1 MGVVVRGKR
10 GPMRPDSLHVVRGQQ
25 TRRRILDAA
34 RARILA
40 HGFEALR
47 LDDLARDAG
56 VTKAAV
62 IKSVGGKASILL
74 TLGDEDRQT
83 RIALIRQ
90 AIPLRTGLARRLADL
105 TREFCELD
113 LRRLNVVMAYIGYMW
128 FWTGADHDRAHA
140 MVEETRR
147 LLGEL
152 IAAASPARPSE
163 DTLRTLSLRV
173 LGAYVIALRDL
184 CYGHCTRDEAVRFVV
199 EFVLTTSQ
207 VPPTARRS
215 RSRR

>member
-1 MGVVVRGKR
+1 MNVVVRGKR
-10 GPMRPDSLHVVRGQQ
+10 GAMRPDSLHVVRGQQ

-62 IKSVGGKASILL
+62 IKSAGGKASILL
-74 TLGDEDRQT
+74 LLGDEDRLT

-90 AIPLRTGLARRLADL
+90 AIALRTGLPRRLADL
-105 TREFCELD
+105 TRALCELD

-128 FWTGADHDRAHA
+128 FWTGADHDRAHE
-140 MVEETRR
+140 MVEETRD
-147 LLGEL
+147 LLAEL
-152 IAAASPARPSE
+152 IATAAPVRPSE
-163 DTLRTLSLRV
+163 ERLRNLSRRV
-173 LGAYVIALRDL
+173 LGGYVIALRDL
-184 CYGHCTRDEAVRFVV
+184 CYERATLDDAVRFVV
-199 EFVLTTSQ
+199 EFVLAPSP
-207 VPPTARRS
+207 VPATARRS
-215 RSRR
+215 RTR